1 MKRFIALVFVVVF
14 LIPNPALAYAPFTQ
28 TDWSGGYGQQV
39 WGDATKFKE
48 FYHVNYGNEL
58 KIPGNDTWYD
68 PAWKYRQK
76 ITIDNSKQGELDH
89 MPVLVILEHKVNIDY
104 RKLQNATGN
113 DLRFT
118 DSDGKTLIPYD
129 IERWDQSGKSF
140 IWVKISTIDD
150 HSDKD
155 YFYIYYGNPA
165 AVSTENPASVW
176 DNGYLM
182 VHHFDELVTNG
193 KSYHDTTDKSIH
205 APLTDRDNI
214 TNQTIGQV
222 GLAHQV
228 NSISNNYSINLG
240 VESKLNIGSTTP
252 LTIEAWVN
260 VDNGDF
266 RILGNRTSVG
276 YFFFIENSAGA
287 PRFIIDGGS
296 GNCTHTAAQTVYGH
310 GWKYVVLTMKRQGGC
325 AVTND
330 SIRLFVDGKRDAASA
345 TTDSGINHVTSNL
358 DSSNNACIN
367 GSGAN
372 CGPNDEGMID
382 ELRFSNVVRSP
393 DWIEAQYLS
402 MTNKYLS
409 FGYEELFGGELV
421 SSVFDAS
428 TGKSWGYLSYTADEL
443 TQAPAKVK
451 IRTGNNMYLSD
462 APDFATCDSI
472 TNKSDISSNNCIV
485 DGHRYIQYQVVLDS
499 TEINKTPIF
508 KDISIT
514 DYLPQLVK
522 PVVQGVS
529 TAASPKPSL
538 TPNSDLQTPKP
549 APKPSPSP
557 NQQPNPVLNFFNA
570 LFN

>member
-1 MKRFIALVFVVVF
+1 
-14 LIPNPALAYAPFTQ
+14 
-28 TDWSGGYGQQV
+28 
-39 WGDATKFKE
+39 
-48 FYHVNYGNEL
+48 
-58 KIPGNDTWYD
+58 
-68 PAWKYRQK
+68 
-76 ITIDNSKQGELDH
+76 
-89 MPVLVILEHKVNIDY
+89 
-104 RKLQNATGN
+104 
-113 DLRFT
+113 
-118 DSDGKTLIPYD
+118 
-129 IERWDQSGKSF
+129 
-140 IWVKISTIDD
+140 
-150 HSDKD
+150 
-155 YFYIYYGNPA
+155 
-165 AVSTENPASVW
+165 
-176 DNGYLM
+176 
-182 VHHFDELVTNG
+182 
-193 KSYHDTTDKSIH
+193 
-205 APLTDRDNI
+205 
-214 TNQTIGQV
+214 
-222 GLAHQV
+222 
-228 NSISNNYSINLG
+228 
-240 VESKLNIGSTTP
+240 
-252 LTIEAWVN
+252 
-260 VDNGDF
+260 
-266 RILGNRTSVG
+266 
-276 YFFFIENSAGA
+276 
-287 PRFIIDGGS
+287 
-296 GNCTHTAAQTVYGH
+296 
-310 GWKYVVLTMKRQGGC
+310 
-325 AVTND
+325 
-330 SIRLFVDGKRDAASA
+330 
-345 TTDSGINHVTSNL
+345 
-358 DSSNNACIN
+358 
-367 GSGAN
+367 
-372 CGPNDEGMID
+372 MID